1 MSPFLSYTAG
11 LSKPITY
18 AIALNELGNET
29 VHKYVGT
36 EPSGRMFNAIVLDY
50 NGEWYRNQGEE
61 CNIVLSFCTFLSHVK
76 PIEQTN
82 VTYNHPMCCFM

>member
-1 MSPFLSYTAG
+1 MSDTNVHVHYTHLLG
-11 LSKPITY
+11 LSKPVTY

-50 NGEWYRNQGEE
+50 NGKCSVFSVIKVR
-61 CNIVLSFCTFLSHVK
+61 
-76 PIEQTN
+76 
-82 VTYNHPMCCFM
+82 

>member
-1 MSPFLSYTAG
+1 MIIMFTLPFLAYLG
-11 LSKPITY
+11 DLSKPITY

-50 NGEWYRNQGEE
+50 NGEFCRVLVEQQQLTS
-61 CNIVLSFCTFLSHVK
+61 CRPFIVMINPAPVLLMDCKL
-76 PIEQTN
+76 
-82 VTYNHPMCCFM
+82 

>member
-1 MSPFLSYTAG
+1 MYIMLFLSTHCLG
-11 LSKPITY
+11 LSKPVTY

-50 NGEWYRNQGEE
+50 NSKCCAVFENQI
-61 CNIVLSFCTFLSHVK
+61 CVRTLK
-76 PIEQTN
+76 
-82 VTYNHPMCCFM
+82 

>member
-1 MSPFLSYTAG
+1 MYCFLSCTSG
-11 LSKPITY
+11 RSKPVTY

-50 NGEWYRNQGEE
+50 NGE
-61 CNIVLSFCTFLSHVK
+61 FC
-76 PIEQTN
+76 
-82 VTYNHPMCCFM
+82 

>member
-1 MSPFLSYTAG
+1 MYICFFFTYSG
-11 LSKPITY
+11 DLSKPITY

-50 NGEWYRNQGEE
+50 NGECYW
-61 CNIVLSFCTFLSHVK
+61 NIG
-76 PIEQTN
+76 
-82 VTYNHPMCCFM
+82 

>member
-1 MSPFLSYTAG
+1 MRNLFTSGTNVHVLFPFTHCLV
-11 LSKPITY
+11 LSKPVTY

-50 NGEWYRNQGEE
+50 NGEFCRVSWV
-61 CNIVLSFCTFLSHVK
+61 CTLFLCSVLQALLKMPS
-76 PIEQTN
+76 
-82 VTYNHPMCCFM
+82 